1 MLIRT
6 ASAAVPVLSILAR
19 MDLDAYVAE
28 HAAQWRRL
36 EHLSSKRRLGAP
48 EVDELISLYQRTGTH
63 LSVIRSRSPDPAL
76 VARLSRIVL
85 AARGAI
91 TGGSA
96 FSWKTVGRFFTATFP
111 LAVLQAW
118 RWWTAVGVGFTALSF
133 LMMYYV
139 AGHPDVQAAFFSD
152 SEIKAI
158 VDSEFAS
165 YYSENQAQNFA
176 LEVWTHNAYLTGQC
190 LAAGILI
197 LPVFYLLAQNLFNL
211 GLIGGV
217 MIGNGRADL
226 FFGLIAPHGLL
237 ELTTLYVASGVGL
250 RIGWAWI
257 APGPGRTRGRA
268 LAETARAGMLVALGL
283 VGALAVSGL
292 LEAFV
297 TPSPLPTVARIA
309 IGVVAWLGFLTYV
322 IVLGNRAKE
331 QKLSADLDTELSD
344 DARPMV

>member
-165 YYSENQAQNFA
+165 YYSENQA
-176 LEVWTHNAYLTGQC
+176 
-190 LAAGILI
+190 
-197 LPVFYLLAQNLFNL
+197 
-211 GLIGGV
+211 
-217 MIGNGRADL
+217 
-226 FFGLIAPHGLL
+226 
-237 ELTTLYVASGVGL
+237 
-250 RIGWAWI
+250 
-257 APGPGRTRGRA
+257 
-268 LAETARAGMLVALGL
+268 
-283 VGALAVSGL
+283 
-292 LEAFV
+292 
-297 TPSPLPTVARIA
+297 
-309 IGVVAWLGFLTYV
+309 
-322 IVLGNRAKE
+322 
-331 QKLSADLDTELSD
+331 
-344 DARPMV
+344 

>member
-1 MLIRT
+1 
-6 ASAAVPVLSILAR
+6 

-36 EHLSSKRRLGAP
+36 EQLSIKRRLGAP
-48 EVDELISLYQRTGTH
+48 EVDELIALYQRTGTH

-96 FSWKTVGRFFTATFP
+96 FSWRTVGRFFTATFP

-118 RWWTAVGVGFTALSF
+118 RWWATVAVAFTGLALY
-133 LMMYYV
+133 MMYYV
-139 AGHPDVQAAFFSD
+139 AAHPDVQAAFFSD
-152 SEIKAI
+152 EKIKQL
-158 VDSEFAS
+158 VNSDFAS

-176 LEVWTHNAYLTGQC
+176 LEVWTNNAYLTGQC
-190 LAAGILI
+190 LAAGVLI
-197 LPVFYLLAQNLFNL
+197 LPVLYLLAMNLFSL
-211 GLIGGV
+211 GLVGGV
-217 MIGNGRADL
+217 MIGNGRSDV
-226 FFGLIAPHGLL
+226 FFGLILPHGLL
-237 ELTTLYVASGVGL
+237 ELTAVFIAAGVGL

-268 LAETARAGMLVALGL
+268 LAQTARSGMLVALGL
-283 VGALAVSGL
+283 VGVLAVSGL

-297 TPSPLPTVARIA
+297 TPSPLPTVLRIA
-309 IGVVAWLGFLTYV
+309 IGVVVWGAFLAYV
-322 IVLGNRAKE
+322 VVLGRRAQLE
-331 QKLSADLDTELSD
+331 AVTTDLDPELNE
-344 DARPMV
+344 AVRPSV